1 MFNST
6 EVVGAVQRALGA
18 AGMTSPLRKDWT
30 QPGSAVQGIN
40 FYDLEAPAK
49 ILYPVI
55 TPLRNRI
62 ARVSGRGGI
71 QANWRAITAINISNV
86 RSGTGEG
93 NRSAKINSTVQ
104 NYTAA
109 YKTLGLE
116 DSVTFQADLAA
127 NGFQDLKA
135 LATEGLLR
143 AEMIQEEGVIL
154 GGDTS
159 LGLGTTPTPSLVAST
174 TGGTM
179 ATQGAASVI
188 CVALT
193 HQGWMSSSVAGGVPG
208 QVTKTNADAS
218 SDVFG
223 GGSAQQSANATV
235 AVTGATGSI
244 AATVAAVRGAVAYA
258 WYCGTAAAAER
269 LVAITTINSVVLT
282 AYGVSPA
289 QLASAITN
297 PAADNSTNAL
307 EFDGLLTQVFNPTY
321 GGYFASQA
329 TGTAGTGTPLTSD
342 NAGGIT
348 EIDTALKYFWDVLRL
363 SPSDIYMNSQEMNNI
378 GKKILAAS
386 SNAAQRFVFNYND
399 QGAIAGGIMVRSY
412 LNKFAMNGATE
423 IPLHLHPS
431 VPPGTILFYTERP
444 PYPLS
449 NVAQTLRVL
458 TRREYFQIEWPLKS
472 LKYEYGVY
480 VDEVLQ
486 NYFPPS
492 FGVIANI
499 ANG

>member
-1 MFNST
+1 MPRNLSND
-6 EVVGAVQRALGA
+6 VVDAVRSAIGAGG
-18 AGMTSPLRKDWT
+18 GMSLRKDWT
-30 QPGSAVQGIN
+30 SPGSATQGIN

-62 ARVSGRGGI
+62 ARVSGKGGI
-71 QANWRAITAINISNV
+71 QANWRAVTAININNIRAGV
-86 RSGTGEG
+86 GEG
-93 NRSAKINSTVQ
+93 NRGGKINSTVQ
-104 NYTAA
+104 NYSAS
-109 YKTLGLE
+109 YKTLGQE

-143 AEMIQEEGVIL
+143 SEMISEEGVIL
-154 GGDTS
+154 GGNTS
-159 LGLGTTPTPSLVAST
+159 FALGTTPTPSTATAT
-174 TGGTM
+174 TGGTL
-179 ATQGAASVI
+179 AAQTWSII

-193 HQGWMSSSVAGGVPG
+193 HQGWMSDSVGGGVLG
-208 QVTKTNADAS
+208 QVTRTNADGS
-218 SDVFG
+218 TDTFG
-223 GGSAQQSANATV
+223 GGAAIKSAAAAQATTGSTSTISATV
-235 AVTGATGSI
+235 TQ
-244 AATVAAVRGAVAYA
+244 VRGAVAYA
-258 WYCGTAAAAER
+258 WYWGLSGSELLGAITNINSVLIAAAA
-269 LVAITTINSVVLT
+269 TGTQN
-282 AYGVSPA
+282 
-289 QLASAITN
+289 ASAIVSGTS
-297 PAADNSTNAL
+297 DNSTNAL
-307 EFDGLLTQVFNPTY
+307 EFDGLLTHCFNSAY
-321 GGYFASQA
+321 GAYFSAQA
-329 TGTAGTGTPLTSD
+329 NGTAGTGTPLTSD
-342 NAGGIT
+342 TAGGIV
-348 EIDTALKYFWDVLRL
+348 EIDAALKYYWDNLRL
-363 SPSDIYMNSQEMNNI
+363 SPTDIYMSSQEMNNI

-386 SNAAQRFVFNYND
+386 STAAQRFVFNYND

-431 VPPGTILFYTERP
+431 LPPGTILFYTERP

-449 NVAQTLRVL
+449 NVATTLRML

-492 FGVIANI
+492 FGVITNI
-499 ANG
+499 GNG

>member
-1 MFNST
+1 MNISST
-6 EVVGAVQRALGA
+6 EVVSAVQRALGA

-30 QPGSAVQGIN
+30 QPGSAIQGIN

-62 ARVSGRGGI
+62 VRVSGKGGI
-71 QANWRAITAINISNV
+71 QANWRAVTGININNI
-86 RSGTGEG
+86 RAGTGEG
-93 NRSAKINSTVQ
+93 NRSAKIASTVQ

-116 DSVTFQADLAA
+116 DAVTFQADLAA

-143 AEMIQEEGVIL
+143 ANMIQEEGVIL

-159 LGLGTTPTPSLVAST
+159 YALGTTPTPSLVASAS
-174 TGGTM
+174 GGTM

-188 CVALT
+188 VVALT
-193 HQGWMSSSVAGGVPG
+193 HQGWMTNSVAGGLTAS
-208 QVTKTNADAS
+208 VTKNNADGS
-218 SDVFG
+218 TDVFG
-223 GGSAQQSANATV
+223 GGVAQQSANATV
-235 AVTGATGSI
+235 SVTGPTGSI
-244 AATVAAVRGAVAYA
+244 SATVAQVRGAVAYA
-258 WYCGTAAAAER
+258 WYCGTAAGSER
-269 LVAITTINSVVLT
+269 LVQITTINSAVLT
-282 AYGVSPA
+282 AYGSSPA
-289 QLASAITN
+289 QLASAL

-307 EFDGLLTQVFNPTY
+307 EYDGLLTQCWNAAY
-321 GGYFASQA
+321 GAYFTAQA

-342 NAGGIT
+342 NAGGIV
-348 EIDTALKYFWDVLRL
+348 EIDAGLKYFWDNLRL
-363 SPSDIYMNSQEMNNI
+363 SPSDIYLNSQEMNNI

-386 SNAAQRFVFNYND
+386 SNAAQRFVFNYDD

-423 IPLHLHPS
+423 VPLHLHPS

-449 NVAQTLRVL
+449 NVAQSLRIL
-458 TRREYFQIEWPLKS
+458 TRREYFQIEWPLRS

-492 FGVIANI
+492 FGVITNI